1 MKITDIKTTL
11 LSFPIPVEKRWRTD
25 LGVATKADNCLVHVE
40 TDNEISG
47 VGIGYGNPEVVKS
60 IVETQLKPSLI
71 GENPLYIEGLW
82 EKMYSGSRGVPSLNR
97 GVSQPSFSR
106 RGDTLCAI
114 AGIDIA
120 LWDILGKVFEK
131 PIYKILGASRNR
143 VRAYA
148 SGGWAPGNKAGE
160 EMALYASKGFSAVK
174 MRAEGIDGFSF
185 TKLRARVGSARKA
198 LGPDI
203 ELMVDAHGSF
213 DVSTAKRVAKIL
225 EEFDVAW
232 FEEPVSYDDHVGQ
245 AEVRKSTTVP
255 ISSGESESTRFE
267 ILDLLRNKS
276 VDIVQP
282 DVAMSGGITENRRI
296 AALAGAHNIRYAPHV
311 WGSGVT
317 FAASIHLAM
326 HAPNCSIFEV
336 SQSKSPL
343 NWKLFIEPFEIKNGY
358 VYAVDRPGLGFTLQD
373 GLEKQYPFQKGPS
386 YVY

>member
-11 LSFPIPVEKRWRTD
+11 LSFPIPEEKRWRTD
-25 LGVATKADNCLVHVE
+25 LGVATKSDNCLIHVD
-40 TDNEISG
+40 TDTDIAG
-47 VGIGYGNPEVVKS
+47 FGIGYGNPEVVKS
-60 IVETQLKPSLI
+60 IVETQLKPSLL
-71 GENPLYIEGLW
+71 GENPLYVEGLW
-82 EKMYSGSRGVPSLNR
+82 EKMYSGSRGIPSLNR

-120 LWDILGKVFEK
+120 LWDILGKFFEK
-131 PIYKILGASRNR
+131 PIYQILGASRHK

-148 SGGWAPGNKAGE
+148 SGGWAPGIQAGE
-160 EMALYASKGFSAVK
+160 EMAGYAAKGFDAVK

-185 TKLRARVGSARKA
+185 TKLRTRLRSARTA

-213 DVSTAKRVAKIL
+213 DVSTAKKVAKIL
-225 EEFDVAW
+225 EEFDIAW
-232 FEEPVSYDDHVGQ
+232 FEEPVSYDDHIGQ

-267 ILDLLRNKS
+267 ILDLLRNRS

-326 HAPNCSIFEV
+326 HAPNCFIFEI

-343 NWKLFIEPFEIKNGY
+343 NWKLFVEPFEIKNGY
-358 VYAVDRPGLGFTLQD
+358 VYATDRPGLGFTLQD